1 MKVSSK
7 IINSNAHNTNKLK
20 HNLITNAN
28 ETSNN
33 HEYFTYTQRSFTGP
47 SYQKLTGFLEKTT
60 TTTNIN
66 GDMNDHYQIIHNRF
80 LLQLMQQ
87 TICITC
93 KSLWDGNIS
102 VVQREGLYSS
112 ILFTCR
118 CSEQIKI
125 NTSKQCPNAGRRDV
139 NIRSAVG
146 KTSSYTIVTDKFTL
160 HVGANFVGIGYQG
173 LAKLCAV
180 LNLPPPLDEDHFS
193 RTIKYVL
200 PFFESYKFN
209 SMKRAV
215 EEACVHANDHNIT
228 VSGDGSWQKRGF
240 ASLHG
245 IVAVMSNCSESK
257 VLDLKRMSKMCS
269 ICTGLLSIKVS
280 DENKYLNLK
289 ANHECELNHRGS
301 SGSMEVEGIY
311 NLFSRSQTKYN
322 SVIDIS
328 VLAMRRL
335 CTKLLHNPPYDDV
348 SIIKIE
354 DINHFSK
361 KMLHRLE
368 KITKDLKTTRIGG
381 KLGIGGHGRLT
392 KEMTIRFK
400 QYYRQAISKNK
411 TDLDEMIR
419 AVWSIWRHK
428 ASSNLEP
435 HHEWCSLSF
444 CGYLKSLETGNK
456 TNIYFDFV
464 LYVTRIGDEYDHD
477 GHKLPLAV
485 MKAIRPVFDELA
497 HPDTLRK
504 VINGSSQNA
513 NESFHSV
520 LWKFAPK
527 NRYSSGAVI
536 DLCAALAVL
545 SYNDGNQSIVPVIAE
560 MTGGD
565 GGFYTH
571 IGMKRF
577 DEKRIYRE
585 HNQKRGKVNK
595 SIITTVT
602 STLQLENLM
611 IVDNN
616 NQEQFDDSYIPRAY

>member
-20 HNLITNAN
+20 HNLITNEN

-66 GDMNDHYQIIHNRF
+66 EDMNDHYQIIHNRF

-125 NTSKQCPNAGRRDV
+125 NTSKQCPNTGRRDV
-139 NIRSAVG
+139 NIRSA
-146 KTSSYTIVTDKFTL
+146 
-160 HVGANFVGIGYQG
+160 VGANFVGIGYQG

-245 IVAVMSNCSESK
+245 IVAVMSNCSETK

-311 NLFSRSQTKYN
+311 DLFSRSQTKYN

-368 KITKDLKTTRIGG
+368 KITKDLKITRIGG

-392 KEMTIRFK
+392 K
-400 QYYRQAISKNK
+400 
-411 TDLDEMIR
+411 
-419 AVWSIWRHK
+419 
-428 ASSNLEP
+428 
-435 HHEWCSLSF
+435 
-444 CGYLKSLETGNK
+444 G
-456 TNIYFDFV
+456 
-464 LYVTRIGDEYDHD
+464 
-477 GHKLPLAV
+477 
-485 MKAIRPVFDELA
+485 
-497 HPDTLRK
+497 
-504 VINGSSQNA
+504 
-513 NESFHSV
+513 
-520 LWKFAPK
+520 
-527 NRYSSGAVI
+527 
-536 DLCAALAVL
+536 
-545 SYNDGNQSIVPVIAE
+545 
-560 MTGGD
+560 
-565 GGFYTH
+565 
-571 IGMKRF
+571 
-577 DEKRIYRE
+577 
-585 HNQKRGKVNK
+585 
-595 SIITTVT
+595 
-602 STLQLENLM
+602 
-611 IVDNN
+611 
-616 NQEQFDDSYIPRAY
+616 

>member
-1 MKVSSK
+1 MPPSSILKKKRKLRFIQNMKVSSK

-301 SGSMEVEGIY
+301 SGSM
-311 NLFSRSQTKYN
+311 
-322 SVIDIS
+322 D
-328 VLAMRRL
+328 
-335 CTKLLHNPPYDDV
+335 
-348 SIIKIE
+348 
-354 DINHFSK
+354 
-361 KMLHRLE
+361 
-368 KITKDLKTTRIGG
+368 KD
-381 KLGIGGHGRLT
+381 
-392 KEMTIRFK
+392 
-400 QYYRQAISKNK
+400 S
-411 TDLDEMIR
+411 
-419 AVWSIWRHK
+419 
-428 ASSNLEP
+428 
-435 HHEWCSLSF
+435 
-444 CGYLKSLETGNK
+444 
-456 TNIYFDFV
+456 
-464 LYVTRIGDEYDHD
+464 
-477 GHKLPLAV
+477 
-485 MKAIRPVFDELA
+485 
-497 HPDTLRK
+497 
-504 VINGSSQNA
+504 
-513 NESFHSV
+513 
-520 LWKFAPK
+520 
-527 NRYSSGAVI
+527 
-536 DLCAALAVL
+536 
-545 SYNDGNQSIVPVIAE
+545 
-560 MTGGD
+560 
-565 GGFYTH
+565 
-571 IGMKRF
+571 
-577 DEKRIYRE
+577 
-585 HNQKRGKVNK
+585 
-595 SIITTVT
+595 
-602 STLQLENLM
+602 
-611 IVDNN
+611 
-616 NQEQFDDSYIPRAY
+616 